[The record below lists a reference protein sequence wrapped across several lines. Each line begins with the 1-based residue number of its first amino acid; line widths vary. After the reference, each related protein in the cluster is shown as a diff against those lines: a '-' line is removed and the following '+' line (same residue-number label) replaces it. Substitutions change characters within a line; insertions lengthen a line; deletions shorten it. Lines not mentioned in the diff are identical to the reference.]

1 MIALTLFLLFT
12 VVPAVE
18 LWLLI
23 EIGQVVGGWQTVAW
37 VVTMG
42 AVGAWLG
49 KRAGFRVL
57 EDIFTAVRE
66 GRSPADAVVE
76 AGLVL
81 VGAVLLVTP
90 GVLTDLS
97 GALLFIGPLRRFLAP
112 RVKTWLLTRVAGGG
126 LWVGPIG
133 PGPAHPSRQP
143 PPAPRPGGF
152 DHPTV

>member
-23 EIGQVVGGWQTVAW
+23 ELGQVVGGWQTVAW
-37 VVTMG
+37 VVGMG
-42 AVGAWLG
+42 VLGAWLG

-57 EDIFTAVRE
+57 EDIFTNVRE
-66 GRSPADAVVE
+66 GRSPADSLVE

-90 GVLTDLS
+90 GVLTDVT
-97 GALLFIGPLRRFLAP
+97 GALLFIRPLRRFLAP
-112 RVKTWLLTRVAGGG
+112 RVKAWLLTKVAGGG
-126 LWVGPIG
+126 LWVGSIG

-143 PPAPRPGGF
+143 PPPARSGGF
-152 DHPTV
+152 DHPTM